1 MSSCGW
7 LLGWTVL
14 LDLVESKIEYIELY
28 RTSLYYLLHQFI
40 RGIDTLAMTTTMM
53 TRIKEAKV
61 GIHLERDWDGSS
73 SCGIHLQSLVML
85 YAEVNWFLGNV
96 QVSSPVL

>member
-1 MSSCGW
+1 M
-7 LLGWTVL
+7 L

-61 GIHLERDWDGSS
+61 VIPLEWDWDGSAS
-73 SCGIHLQSLVML
+73 YEIHLQSSVML
-85 YAEVNWFLGNV
+85 NTVV
-96 QVSSPVL
+96 I